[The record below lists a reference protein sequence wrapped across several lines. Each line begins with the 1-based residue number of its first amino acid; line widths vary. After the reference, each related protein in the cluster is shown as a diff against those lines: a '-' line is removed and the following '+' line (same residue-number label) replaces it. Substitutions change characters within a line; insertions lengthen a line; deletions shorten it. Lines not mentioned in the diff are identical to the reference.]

1 MVPQALQG
9 LHHGAPVVAGKAK
22 QAQERH
28 PHQTEQ
34 QQHLGAQGA
43 AQRIDAQGIAPGDR
57 VGECLDG
64 CHDPGLGVPI
74 APVMKQVGGQSRI
87 GRRAHRVGS
96 FGIRKKAFQG
106 RKRLALQRP
115 QRVGLRLAF
124 PQQGE
129 LLVLHSF
136 TLHQGAQRDS
146 LLQRH
151 HGSLANPG
159 QMPVGGWVVLRAG
172 ASAIADVQNFEVAL
186 LEHRVRRGDVAAR
199 HAGQVFGA
207 LHQFLGQFLGTPTV
221 LLAGGYQSLGL
232 QQPPNHRAHGQHHEH
247 TQAHHQP
254 TELANPHAV
263 ALAMNTVSTPV

>member
-1 MVPQALQG
+1 
-9 LHHGAPVVAGKAK
+9 
-22 QAQERH
+22 
-28 PHQTEQ
+28 
-34 QQHLGAQGA
+34 
-43 AQRIDAQGIAPGDR
+43 
-57 VGECLDG
+57 
-64 CHDPGLGVPI
+64 
-74 APVMKQVGGQSRI
+74 MKQVGGQSRI
-87 GRRAHRVGS
+87 GRRSHRVGS
-96 FGIRKKAFQG
+96 FGIRN
-106 RKRLALQRP
+106 
-115 QRVGLRLAF
+115 
-124 PQQGE
+124 
-129 LLVLHSF
+129 LVLHSF